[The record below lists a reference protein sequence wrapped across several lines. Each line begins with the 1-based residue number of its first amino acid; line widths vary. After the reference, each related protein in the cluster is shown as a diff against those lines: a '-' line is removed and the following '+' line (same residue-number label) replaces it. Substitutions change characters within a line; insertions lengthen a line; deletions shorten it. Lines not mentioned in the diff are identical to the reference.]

1 MGRPRAHQPD
11 DLLDHARDL
20 WAELGAGGLTIRAL
34 AERSG
39 ASNGA
44 IYHAFGS
51 RGSLVL
57 QVWARA
63 AEVFLDHQE
72 VVVEQALADGDPRDA
87 VVAAA
92 LAPASYADG
101 DPAGGRVLLGL
112 MDGGADGALDTLDLT
127 ADERERLRRHR
138 RRISALIDRLAAQV
152 WPAAAGEEHRRHA
165 RTLVRYCLVDL
176 PGSLLLTRE
185 RWGDPLPRRALAH
198 AVRGVLEAGPA

>member
-1 MGRPRAHQPD
+1 MGRPRAHDPAT
-11 DLLDHARDL
+11 LLDHARDL
-20 WAELGAGGLTIRAL
+20 WAERGADGLTTRAL

-63 AEVFLDHQE
+63 AEAYLDHQE
-72 VVVEQALADGDPRDA
+72 AAVARALAGGDARDA

-92 LAPASYADG
+92 LAPATYADA

-112 MDGGADGALDTLDLT
+112 VDGGLDESGLAT
-127 ADERERLRRHR
+127 DERERLRRHR
-138 RRISALIDRLAAQV
+138 RRLGRLVDRLADEV
-152 WPAAAGEEHRRHA
+152 WPAPAGSAPSPEA

-176 PGSLLLTRE
+176 PGSLLLARDRLE
-185 RWGDPLPRRALAH
+185 DPVARRALAH
-198 AVRGVLEAGPA
+198 AVRGILEGGPTDR